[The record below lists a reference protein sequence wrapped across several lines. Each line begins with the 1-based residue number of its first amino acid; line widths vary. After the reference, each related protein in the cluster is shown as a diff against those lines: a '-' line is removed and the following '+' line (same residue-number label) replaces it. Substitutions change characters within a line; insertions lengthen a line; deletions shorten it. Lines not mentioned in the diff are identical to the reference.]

1 MVTSQLFLPRD
12 KHHDLVLRC
21 SYLTGKLE
29 AIFDLPARGPN
40 DIKKLRDEF
49 DDNYDALAEIYGG
62 IKDDFERCIN
72 SARTA
77 RDR

>member
-1 MVTSQLFLPRD
+1 M
-12 KHHDLVLRC
+12 LRC

-29 AIFDLPARGPN
+29 AIFDLPARGPY

-49 DDNYDALAEIYGG
+49 DDNYNALAEIYGG

-72 SARTA
+72 IARTA
-77 RDR
+77 RDTQAALSSESQMRVRDG